1 MNELESIRLRDAGRF
16 VSRLG
21 MGCWAAGGHGWGKV
35 KDEESIYAIR
45 HAFER
50 GVTFFD
56 TADVYGFGKS
66 ERILRQA
73 LGDNLKN
80 LFLASKGGVC
90 WDESGRVW
98 NDSSRAYLKKAAEA
112 SLKRLGIERIPL
124 YYIHK
129 LDGKTPVTEIMAALL
144 NLQDQGK
151 IGGIGV
157 SNFTASDLAEALTV
171 TPVQA
176 IQVQFNLLHREHG
189 QALASL
195 CSRFNILL
203 VAWGTLADGLLT
215 GKFNHTSR
223 FGQDDHRSR
232 LPAFQGESFLKNLR
246 RVDHLRK
253 IAERLGVSLSQLA
266 LRWIMDKYDWACPL
280 FGAKTA
286 AQVEENLGAMGWNL
300 SLEDMLEVEKL
311 ASEMF

>member
-1 MNELESIRLRDAGRF
+1 MNEIESFRLNASGRL
-16 VSRLG
+16 VSRMG
-21 MGCWAAGGHGWGKV
+21 MGCWAIGGHGWGEIN
-35 KDEESIYAIR
+35 DEESIQAIR

-73 LGDNLKN
+73 LGENLKD

-90 WDESGRVW
+90 WDESGKVW
-98 NDSSRAYLKKAAEA
+98 NDSSPAYLKKAAEA

-176 IQVQFNLLHREHG
+176 IQVQFNLLRREHG

-195 CSRFNILL
+195 CSQFNILL

-215 GKFNHTSR
+215 GKFDHTSR
-223 FGQDDHRSR
+223 FSQDDHRSR

-253 IAERLGVSLSQLA
+253 ITERIGVSLSQLA

-311 ASEMF
+311 ASEML